1 MFHRAARI
9 NLPEPRVIR
18 AASRLERNFRRFFS
32 PSPSSCFIRF
42 LPFGQE
48 YTRLPDLVFR
58 GSSQYVV
65 IRRISRVH
73 FAEGKSQHRPKTRND
88 VLFYQSQSNFV
99 TGESKRGKVI
109 RSIRAI
115 VRTNAEE
122 RGKFPRW
129 RGHRLLPTSTLLP
142 SIKHPDDDRNERC

>member
-1 MFHRAARI
+1 MEERILETVLTERRVPPSCSYKSARTELYGLLVVSSELSPLFFPLPFFVLHSFLAIRARI
-9 NLPEPRVIR
+9 HSIARSRIPRI
-18 AASRLERNFRRFFS
+18 F
-32 PSPSSCFIRF
+32 
-42 LPFGQE
+42 
-48 YTRLPDLVFR
+48 
-58 GSSQYVV
+58 V
-65 IRRISRVH
+65 IRRNSPY

-99 TGESKRGKVI
+99 TGKSK
-109 RSIRAI
+109 
-115 VRTNAEE
+115 